1 MAAGVPGGCVWG
13 GDCGGGVVLVEGV
26 GRSTIML
33 IAEFRPNPKMKPKA
47 MMPRM
52 PSTLFGRL
60 KLGKA
65 RNALNTLMTKE
76 VSAVCV

>member
-1 MAAGVPGGCVWG
+1 M
-13 GDCGGGVVLVEGV
+13 LVEDV
-26 GRSTIML
+26 GRSTIMF
-33 IAEFRPNPKMKPKA
+33 IAEFRPNPKMKLKA
-47 MMPRM
+47 ITPII
-52 PSTLFGRL
+52 PSTLSGRL